1 MIELLNNKYIPEMLE
16 LLKKYH
22 ATEDK
27 NCEIVLNRD
36 QQQLEE
42 LILNGYVFGKHKN
55 KKLIGFASLLKYNA
69 INALNK
75 TNSENRIR
83 KERFFDENDI
93 NDKNTALL
101 LNDLIDID
109 YRGESLYKELIL
121 IRLDKIRE
129 LGYEHVVEYIN
140 INKVQGINDF
150 LKNGWKFGT
159 LIKISKNRYEILL
172 HFKI

>member
-1 MIELLNNKYIPEMLE
+1 MIKLLNNKNIPEIIE

-22 ATEDK
+22 AAEDQ

-36 QQQLEE
+36 QQQLEK
-42 LILNGYVFGKHKN
+42 LIFNGYIFGKHKN
-55 KKLIGFASLLKYNA
+55 QKLIGFASLLKYNA

-83 KERFFDENDI
+83 KEIFFDENGI
-93 NDKNTALL
+93 NDTNTALL

-129 LGYEHVVEYIN
+129 LGYEHVVAYLN